1 MTNYNTVLNL
11 ENYIIDPNATDLTV
25 TIHRIGNNI
34 SYEAALCAINHLPTD
49 SLILYMHFMQCAQ
62 GKDCVLDFG
71 ELLRSAPMC
80 GDLLQSAIA
89 NLMVEGYLTY
99 TLPEHKFGYITTF
112 EIREYPFED
121 ALTA

>member
-1 MTNYNTVLNL
+1 MLNL
-11 ENYIIDPNATDLTV
+11 KNHLINSNATYMSLA
-25 TIHRIGNNI
+25 IHRIGNNI